1 MEQTRKM
8 YSDREIPA
16 VHPRYGTIYGGL
28 YPDGERQTENGTFGI
43 RLFLSLLLFALF
55 VSFDYDG
62 RKILNVSSD
71 QIADEI
77 RMDTDVEEV
86 WKNL

>member
-1 MEQTRKM
+1 M
-8 YSDREIPA
+8 YRDREIPA
-16 VHPRYGTIYGGL
+16 VHPRYSSIYGGL
-28 YPDGERQTENGTFGI
+28 YPDEERYIESGTFGV

-55 VSFDYDG
+55 VSIDYDG

-77 RMDTDVEEV
+77 RIDTDVEEV